1 MKPKAGD
8 DRPAQIFE
16 VYSVMAI
23 LADRDKPA
31 QSDEQELYQHL
42 LKLVKSESPTRLI
55 ERVRTLFI
63 DGVGYPDPEISQLIE
78 KIATSKQAEQEFNS
92 ILNRCL
98 HILIN
103 HWQMESKSQA
113 SVPELV
119 KLFEEVSSSSTYRL
133 AQSRSTR
140 KLRSLVQ
147 QFSHSEQYLHLQRL
161 VQVVDGQNHLP
172 VQEKSR
178 PLGTLIG
185 RYPYL
190 YAHSLIGESSA
201 YEHQQTVLQIQAE
214 KQRQYEVDLSRY
226 VTYKVRQA
234 QLSRQLSASK
244 CQRVIQPVQNPTLL
258 SDRELY
264 VAVKQFA
271 GQAEGSY
278 TYRDLAQNFITH
290 SSQTLTFRDFKD
302 DLYEYLIPTI
312 DAEYGKRLFN
322 DKLYQQIKETLPQ
335 SDSQKL
341 NDFLIVR
348 TCSQLLNFLVVESI
362 HKPNHYVLI
371 DLLSNIGP
379 VFVMALLLK
388 IVLVCRKVKPYL
400 EKRFSIL
407 FNHYD
412 SYTHDTVQWLIQ
424 TLENLNV
431 AFSTNFGSADLS
443 FLSKVS

>member
-1 MKPKAGD
+1 M
-8 DRPAQIFE
+8 
-16 VYSVMAI
+16 
-23 LADRDKPA
+23 
-31 QSDEQELYQHL
+31 QSDEQDLYRHL
-42 LKLVKSESPTRLI
+42 LKLVKSESPAHLI
-55 ERVRTLFI
+55 GRVRTLFI

-78 KIATSKQAEQEFNS
+78 KITTSEQAEREFNS

-113 SVPELV
+113 AVPELV
-119 KLFEEVSSSSTYRL
+119 TLFEQSPSSSNYRL
-133 AQSRSTR
+133 TQSRNTR
-140 KLRSLVQ
+140 RLRTLVQ
-147 QFSHSEQYLHLQRL
+147 QFAQSEQYTHLHRL
-161 VQVVDGQNHLP
+161 VQVVDVQGESP
-172 VQEKSR
+172 VDENSQ
-178 PLGTLIG
+178 PLGSLIG

-190 YAHSLIGESSA
+190 YAHSLMGDSSA

-214 KQRQYEVDLSRY
+214 KQRQYEIDLSRY

-234 QLSRQLSASK
+234 QLSRQLSASQS
-244 CQRVIQPVQNPTLL
+244 QRVIPPVQNPTLL

-271 GQAEGSY
+271 GKAEGSY

-290 SSQTLTFRDFKD
+290 SSQTTTFKEFKD

-312 DAEYGKRLFN
+312 DSEYGKRLFN
-322 DKLYQQIKETLPQ
+322 DKLYQQLKNTLPQ

-362 HKPNHYVLI
+362 QKPNHYVLI

-388 IVLVCRKVKPYL
+388 IVLICRKVKPYL
-400 EKRFSIL
+400 EKRFSLL

-412 SYTHDTVQWLIQ
+412 GYTRDTVQWLIQ

-443 FLSKVS
+443 FLSQVS

>member
-1 MKPKAGD
+1 
-8 DRPAQIFE
+8 
-16 VYSVMAI
+16 MAI
-23 LADRDKPA
+23 LADRDKQK
-31 QSDEQELYQHL
+31 QSDEHELYQHL
-42 LKLVKSESPTRLI
+42 LTLVKSESPTHLI

-78 KIATSKQAEQEFNS
+78 KITTSEQAEQEFNS

-103 HWQMESKSQA
+103 HWQMETKTQA

-119 KLFEEVSSSSTYRL
+119 TLFEESFSSSTYRL
-133 AQSRSTR
+133 AQSRNTR
-140 KLRSLVQ
+140 RLRNLVQ
-147 QFSHSEQYLHLQRL
+147 QFAHSEQYTHLQRL
-161 VQVVDGQNHLP
+161 VQVVDSKGNIP
-172 VQEKSR
+172 IDENSR
-178 PLGTLIG
+178 PLGTLIS

-190 YAHSLIGESSA
+190 YAHSLLGDGSA

-234 QLSRQLSASK
+234 QLSRQLSVSQ
-244 CQRVIQPVQNPTLL
+244 CQRVVQPIQNPTLL

-271 GQAEGSY
+271 GKAEGSY

-290 SSQTLTFRDFKD
+290 SSQTLTFREFKD
-302 DLYEYLIPTI
+302 DLYEYLIPTL
-312 DAEYGKRLFN
+312 DSEYGRRQFN
-322 DKLYQQIKETLPQ
+322 DKLYQQLKDTLPQ

-362 HKPNHYVLI
+362 QKPNHYVLI
-371 DLLSNIGP
+371 DLLSNVGP

-400 EKRFSIL
+400 EKRFTIL

-412 SYTHDTVQWLIQ
+412 SYTRDTVQWLIK

>member
-1 MKPKAGD
+1 
-8 DRPAQIFE
+8 
-16 VYSVMAI
+16 MAS
-23 LADRDKPA
+23 LPERDKYK
-31 QSDEQELYQHL
+31 QSGEQELYKHL
-42 LKLVKSESPTRLI
+42 LRLVKSESPARLI

-63 DGVGYPDPEISQLIE
+63 DGVGYPDREISQLIE
-78 KIATSKQAEQEFNS
+78 NITTSQESEQEFNS

-103 HWQMESKSQA
+103 HWQMESKTQTA
-113 SVPELV
+113 VPELV
-119 KLFEEVSSSSTYRL
+119 TLFEGSSFSNTYRL
-133 AQSRSTR
+133 AQSRNTR
-140 KLRSLVQ
+140 RLRSLVQ
-147 QFSHSEQYLHLQRL
+147 QFSQSEQYTHLQRL
-161 VQVVDGQNHLP
+161 VQVVHS
-172 VQEKSR
+172 KSDNSIDENSR
-178 PLGTLIG
+178 QLGTLIS

-190 YAHSLIGESSA
+190 YAHSLIGDSSA

-234 QLSRQLSASK
+234 QLSRQLSTSQ
-244 CQRVIQPVQNPTLL
+244 CQRVIQPIANPTLL
-258 SDRELY
+258 NDRELY

-271 GQAEGSY
+271 GKAEGSH

-290 SSQTLTFRDFKD
+290 SSQTPTFREFKD

-312 DAEYGKRLFN
+312 DSEYGRCQFN
-322 DKLYQQIKETLPQ
+322 DKLYQQLKNTLPQ

-348 TCSQLLNFLVVESI
+348 TCSQLLNFLVVESTQ
-362 HKPNHYVLI
+362 KPNHYVLI

-379 VFVMALLLK
+379 VLVMALLLK

-412 SYTHDTVQWLIQ
+412 GYTRETVQWLIQ

>member
-1 MKPKAGD
+1 
-8 DRPAQIFE
+8 
-16 VYSVMAI
+16 MAI
-23 LADRDKPA
+23 LADRDKQK

-42 LKLVKSESPTRLI
+42 LKLVKSESPTHLI

-63 DGVGYPDPEISQLIE
+63 DGVGYPDLEISQLIE
-78 KIATSKQAEQEFNS
+78 KITTSEQTEREFNS

-103 HWQMESKSQA
+103 HWQMESKTQA
-113 SVPELV
+113 AVPELV
-119 KLFEEVSSSSTYRL
+119 TLFEESSSSSTYRL
-133 AQSRSTR
+133 SQSRNTR
-140 KLRSLVQ
+140 RLRNLVQ
-147 QFSHSEQYLHLQRL
+147 QFSQSEQYTHLQRL
-161 VQVVDGQNHLP
+161 VQVVDTKGDTP
-172 VQEKSR
+172 VDENSQ
-178 PLGTLIG
+178 PLGTLIS

-190 YAHSLIGESSA
+190 YAHSLLGDSSA
-201 YEHQQTVLQIQAE
+201 YEHQQTVLQLQAE
-214 KQRQYEVDLSRY
+214 KQRQYEVELSRY

-234 QLSRQLSASK
+234 QLSRQLSASQY
-244 CQRVIQPVQNPTLL
+244 QRVIQPIQNPTLL
-258 SDRELY
+258 DDRELY

-271 GQAEGSY
+271 GKAEGSY

-290 SSQTLTFRDFKD
+290 SSQTLTFREFKD

-312 DAEYGKRLFN
+312 DSEYGKRQFN
-322 DKLYQQIKETLPQ
+322 DKLYQQLKDTLPQ

-362 HKPNHYVLI
+362 QKPNHYVLI
-371 DLLSNIGP
+371 DLLSNVGP

-400 EKRFSIL
+400 EKRFTIL

-412 SYTHDTVQWLIQ
+412 GYTRDTVQWLIK

-431 AFSTNFGSADLS
+431 AFSTNFGTADLS

>member
-1 MKPKAGD
+1 
-8 DRPAQIFE
+8 
-16 VYSVMAI
+16 MAI
-23 LADRDKPA
+23 PADRDKQK
-31 QSDEQELYQHL
+31 QSDEQELYRHL
-42 LKLVKSESPTRLI
+42 LTLVKSESPTHLI

-63 DGVGYPDPEISQLIE
+63 DGVGYPDLEISQLIE
-78 KIATSKQAEQEFNS
+78 KITTSEQAEREFNS

-113 SVPELV
+113 AVPELV
-119 KLFEEVSSSSTYRL
+119 TLFEGSSASSTYKL
-133 AQSRSTR
+133 AQSRNTR
-140 KLRSLVQ
+140 RLRNLVQ
-147 QFSHSEQYLHLQRL
+147 QFSHSEQYTHLQRL
-161 VQVVDGQNHLP
+161 VQVVNSKNSSPIDENL
-172 VQEKSR
+172 R
-178 PLGTLIG
+178 PLGTLIS

-190 YAHSLIGESSA
+190 YAHSLIGDSSA
-201 YEHQQTVLQIQAE
+201 YEHQQTVLQLQAE
-214 KQRQYEVDLSRY
+214 KQREYEVDLSRY

-234 QLSRQLSASK
+234 QLSRQLSTAQ
-244 CQRVIQPVQNPTLL
+244 CQRVIKPIHNPTLL
-258 SDRELY
+258 DDRELY

-271 GQAEGSY
+271 GKAEGSY

-290 SSQTLTFRDFKD
+290 SSQTLTFREFKD
-302 DLYEYLIPTI
+302 DLYAYLIPTI
-312 DAEYGKRLFN
+312 DSEYGRCQFN
-322 DKLYQQIKETLPQ
+322 DKLYQQLKDTLPQ

-362 HKPNHYVLI
+362 QKPNHYVLI

-388 IVLVCRKVKPYL
+388 IVLVCRQVKPYL
-400 EKRFSIL
+400 EKRFTIL

-412 SYTHDTVQWLIQ
+412 SYTRETVQWLIK

>member
-1 MKPKAGD
+1 M
-8 DRPAQIFE
+8 
-16 VYSVMAI
+16 
-23 LADRDKPA
+23 LADRDKQK
-31 QSDEQELYQHL
+31 QSDEQVLYQHL
-42 LKLVKSESPTRLI
+42 LNLVKSESPTNLI
-55 ERVRTLFI
+55 DRVRTLFI

-78 KIATSKQAEQEFNS
+78 KITTSEQAEGEFNS
-92 ILNRCL
+92 IINRCL

-103 HWQMESKSQA
+103 HWQMETKTQA
-113 SVPELV
+113 AVPELV
-119 KLFEEVSSSSTYRL
+119 TLFEESCSSNTYRL
-133 AQSRSTR
+133 AQSRNTR
-140 KLRSLVQ
+140 RLRNLVQ
-147 QFSHSEQYLHLQRL
+147 QFAHSEQYTHLQRL
-161 VQVVDGQNHLP
+161 VSVVDTRRDIP
-172 VQEKSR
+172 VDENSR
-178 PLGTLIG
+178 PLGTLIS

-190 YAHSLIGESSA
+190 YAHSLLNESSA
-201 YEHQQTVLQIQAE
+201 YEHQQTVLQLQAE
-214 KQRQYEVDLSRY
+214 KQRQYETDLSRY

-234 QLSRQLSASK
+234 QLSRQLSTSQ
-244 CQRVIQPVQNPTLL
+244 CQRIVHPIQNPTLL

-271 GQAEGSY
+271 GRAEGSS

-302 DLYEYLIPTI
+302 DLFEYLIPTI
-312 DAEYGKRLFN
+312 DSEYGRRQFN
-322 DKLYQQIKETLPQ
+322 DKLHQQLKDTLPQ

-348 TCSQLLNFLVVESI
+348 TCSQLLNFLVVESSQ
-362 HKPNHYVLI
+362 KPNHYVLI

-400 EKRFSIL
+400 EKRFAIL

-412 SYTHDTVQWLIQ
+412 AYTRETVQWLIK

-431 AFSTNFGSADLS
+431 ALSTNFGAADLS